1 MEEEEDED
9 EAGLKRSKS
18 PINNIDEEEEERE
31 NLAIRAEV
39 NMEENING
47 MNERKYCIAVE
58 EAIDE
63 IGSIEEVSDDTGAG
77 TNGCYVDENGIHG
90 IEEKDDSIIDNH
102 EEEVDLAQNK
112 TEKII
117 TNGEVS
123 EDKFMITDDGPWT
136 MDISSDERPEG
147 GHVTKVEVAEYE
159 EEEEED
165 ESPGV
170 YTFGETLLDDD
181 NLSAVR
187 MTRQQ
192 STVSTE
198 LAMVREEEEEEG
210 ENGHEEEEEEEG
222 IAFRVS
228 AVTNPF
234 AGLDDVAEVDS
245 LSRTCSRKSVEEDR
259 KEAPL
264 TNGRH
269 RGGEQQEGEGGEDQA
284 GYDDRKNPFREAFE
298 AE

>member
-18 PINNIDEEEEERE
+18 TINNIDEEEEERE

-39 NMEENING
+39 NLEENING
-47 MNERKYCIAVE
+47 MNERKYCISVE

-90 IEEKDDSIIDNH
+90 IEEKDDSIRGNH
-102 EEEVDLAQNK
+102 EDEVDLAHNE
-112 TEKII
+112 TDKII

-123 EDKFMITDDGPWT
+123 EDKFMITGDGPWT
-136 MDISSDERPEG
+136 MDITSDERAEG
-147 GHVTKVEVAEYE
+147 GQVTKVEVAEYE
-159 EEEEED
+159 EEED
-165 ESPGV
+165 ESAGG

-187 MTRQQ
+187 MTRQH

-198 LAMVREEEEEEG
+198 LAMVREEEEEGEEE
-210 ENGHEEEEEEEG
+210 ENGHEDEEEEG

-228 AVTNPF
+228 AAANPF
-234 AGLDDVAEVDS
+234 AGLDDVAEGES
-245 LSRTCSRKSVEEDR
+245 LSRTCSRKSVQEDR
-259 KEAPL
+259 QEAPI

-269 RGGEQQEGEGGEDQA
+269 KGGEQQEGGGGEDQA

-298 AE
+298 AV